1 MRTSRSRSSGVTL
14 IELLI
19 VLAIIAVL
27 TTIATPALGHLKQAA
42 SSRSSRSALAVAVNQ
57 ARISAALHRKQV
69 VLCPSSDQSS
79 CDHSIRWHHGWLV
92 FLDDDHNNQRDGEE
106 TIVALEQAQDDG
118 VAILSSIGRY
128 RIRFQ
133 PDGTADGT
141 NLTLTVCDR
150 RGTDEARTLVLN
162 NTGRLR
168 SGTPTAAQAS
178 AACAAIG
185 S

>member
-1 MRTSRSRSSGVTL
+1 L

-19 VLAIIAVL
+19 VISIIAVL
-27 TTIATPALGHLKQAA
+27 ATVATPALGHLKQSA
-42 SSRSSRSALAVAVNQ
+42 SSRASRSALAVAVNQ

-69 VLCPSSDQSS
+69 VMCPSMDQSS

-92 FLDDDHNNQRDGEE
+92 FLDDDHDNQRNDEE
-106 TIVALEQAQDDG
+106 TVVALEQAQDEG
-118 VAILSSIGRY
+118 VAILSSAGRY

-150 RGTDEARTLVLN
+150 RGPADARTLVLN

-168 SGTPTAAQAS
+168 NGTPSAAQAR
-178 AACAAIG
+178 AACAAIDA
-185 S
+185 

>member
-1 MRTSRSRSSGVTL
+1 MRIARSRNCGVTL

-19 VLAIIAVL
+19 VIAIIAVL
-27 TTIATPALGHLKQAA
+27 TTIATPALGHLKQSA
-42 SSRSSRSALAVAVNQ
+42 SSRASRSALAVAVNQ
-57 ARISAALHRKQV
+57 ARISAALQRKQV
-69 VLCPSSDQSS
+69 VMCPSADQSR
-79 CDHSIRWHHGWLV
+79 CDASIRWQHGWMV
-92 FLDDDHNNQRDGEE
+92 FLDDDHDNQRSDDEI
-106 TIVALEQAQDDG
+106 IVALEQAQDDG
-118 VAILSSIGRY
+118 IAILSSVGRH

-150 RGTDEARTLVLN
+150 RGADEARSLVLN

-168 SGTPTAAQAS
+168 NGTPSAAQAR
-178 AACAAIG
+178 AACAAID